1 MRIRFLILLS
11 ALSASA
17 WSTCQAGGTYRNGPM
32 FVFPDDVQVVKAGVP
47 SIPLPSMPN
56 VTAGDLVG
64 GCGRGRYRDQQTHI
78 CRGPAD
84 IR

>member
-1 MRIRFLILLS
+1 MRIRFLMLVTSLS
-11 ALSASA
+11 IST
-17 WSTCQAGGTYRNGPM
+17 WSTYQAGGTYRNGPM

-47 SIPLPSMPN
+47 SIPLPSMSN
-56 VTAGDLVG
+56 VTARDLVG
-64 GCGRGRYRDQQTHI
+64 GCGRGRFRDQQTHA